1 MINSVKDLRPGE
13 LFILESNGEI
23 FEYIAPETML
33 EPPRVSG
40 FHWVMLRRDE
50 HVPGATRHVIKPATL
65 MDVADVL
72 PGEVAK
78 QCFQAIADAM
88 DDWISPS
95 QTNGAP

>member
-13 LFILESNGEI
+13 LFILASNGEI

-50 HVPGATRHVIKPATL
+50 HAPGASRHVIKPATL
-65 MDVADVL
+65 TGIADVL
-72 PGEVAK
+72 PGAVAK
-78 QCFQAIADAM
+78 QYFEAIADAV
-88 DDWISPS
+88 DDWI
-95 QTNGAP
+95 AR